1 MMDVHS
7 GQDVGVD
14 DDVRYLER
22 LGYKQQLSRVMGIW
36 PNFAL
41 GFTYLSPVV
50 GIYTL
55 YAYSLGTG
63 GGAMFWAI
71 PIVVAGQLMVVLVFG
86 EVVSQYPIAGGIY
99 QWARRL
105 NGRGYGWFTAWMYTW
120 ALLVT
125 VAAVAYGAGP
135 YVADLFGA
143 NSTKWF
149 VIGTAIVLIA
159 IASVINLF
167 GARLLS
173 KAAVV
178 GLVAEIIGAVVIG
191 FYLLVFKHREA
202 WSVLVH
208 HQGAVTGSGGY
219 AGAFLAAGL
228 MAIWIFYGF
237 EACGD
242 VAEEV
247 KNPSRRIPRAMLMTL
262 GVGAGVSAFL
272 VLALTLS
279 VPSITAVTSGKDTD
293 PVNTVFTASF
303 GNFAHKLALLVIVL
317 AFISCTLAIQAA
329 AARLLFSQ
337 GRDGVVPGSS
347 LLSRVSP
354 RFHMSPWSVA
364 VAFVIPSAIILATY
378 NSPSALTKI
387 IDFAT
392 VGIYIGFQLVVL
404 AALMAR
410 SRGWKP
416 AGAFSLGQWGLPVNI
431 VALAYGVGAIINLSW
446 PRTPGATWYNNYIVI
461 VSALAV
467 AAIGV
472 IYMILLRPHQKGDSP
487 AGDAAPSTAT
497 AAAVSS

>member
-1 MMDVHS
+1 MDVQPGH
-7 GQDVGVD
+7 DVAMD
-14 DDVRYLER
+14 DDVRYLEG
-22 LGYKQQLSRVMGIW
+22 LGYRQQLSRVMGIW

-55 YAYSLGTG
+55 FAYSLATG
-63 GGAMFWAI
+63 GGAMFWAL
-71 PIVVAGQLMVVLVFG
+71 PIVIAGQLFVVLVFG
-86 EVVSQYPIAGGIY
+86 EIVSQYPIAGGIY

-125 VAAVAYGAGP
+125 VSAVAYGAGP
-135 YVADLFGA
+135 YVADLFGVS
-143 NSTKWF
+143 STKWF
-149 VIGTAIVLIA
+149 VIWTAIVLIA

-167 GARLLS
+167 GARLLA
-173 KAAVV
+173 KAAMI

-191 FYLLVFKHREA
+191 LYLLIFKHREA
-202 WSVLVH
+202 WSSLVH
-208 HQGAVTGSGGY
+208 HQGAATGSGGY
-219 AGAFLAAGL
+219 LAAFLAAGL
-228 MAIWIFYGF
+228 MAVWIFYGF

-262 GVGAGVSAFL
+262 GVGGAVSMLL

-279 VPSITAVTSGKDTD
+279 VPSISAVTSGTDSD

-303 GNFAHKLALLVIVL
+303 GHFVHKLALLVIVL
-317 AFISCTLAIQAA
+317 AFVSCTLAIQAA

-337 GRDGVVPGSS
+337 GRDGVLPGSS
-347 LLSRVSP
+347 LLARVSP
-354 RFHMSPWSVA
+354 RFHMSPWSVG

-387 IDFAT
+387 IDFAV

-410 SRGWKP
+410 TRGWKP
-416 AGAFSLGQWGLPVNI
+416 AGAFTLGGWGLPVNI
-431 VALAYGVGAIINLSW
+431 IALAYGVGAIVNLSW

-467 AAIGV
+467 AAVGV
-472 IYMILLRPHQKGDSP
+472 IYMILLRPHMKGDAP
-487 AGDAAPSTAT
+487 AGDAV
-497 AAAVSS
+497 AAAPAAVTAG

>member
-1 MMDVHS
+1 MDVQP
-7 GQDVGVD
+7 GQDVAVD

-22 LGYKQQLSRVMGIW
+22 LGYRQQLSRVMGIW

-55 YAYSLGTG
+55 FAYALATG
-63 GGAMFWAI
+63 GGASFWAV

-86 EVVSQYPIAGGIY
+86 EVVSQFPIAGGIY

-105 NGRGYGWFTAWMYTW
+105 NSRGYGWFTGWMYTW

-125 VAAVAYGAGP
+125 VAAVSYGAGP

-143 NSTKWF
+143 NASKWF

-159 IASVINLF
+159 IASTINLF

-173 KAAVV
+173 KAALI

-191 FYLLVFKHREA
+191 LYLLIFEHKQS

-219 AGAFLAAGL
+219 LGAFLAAAL
-228 MAIWIFYGF
+228 LAIWIFYGF

-247 KNPSRRIPRAMLMTL
+247 KDPSRRIPRAMLMTL
-262 GVGAGVSAFL
+262 GVGAAVSALL

-279 VPSITAVTSGKDTD
+279 VPSISAVTSGADAD

-303 GNFAHKLALLVIVL
+303 GNVAHKFALLVIVL
-317 AFISCTLAIQAA
+317 AFISCTLAI
-329 AARLLFSQ
+329 
-337 GRDGVVPGSS
+337 
-347 LLSRVSP
+347 
-354 RFHMSPWSVA
+354 
-364 VAFVIPSAIILATY
+364 
-378 NSPSALTKI
+378 
-387 IDFAT
+387 
-392 VGIYIGFQLVVL
+392 
-404 AALMAR
+404 
-410 SRGWKP
+410 
-416 AGAFSLGQWGLPVNI
+416 
-431 VALAYGVGAIINLSW
+431 
-446 PRTPGATWYNNYIVI
+446 
-461 VSALAV
+461 
-467 AAIGV
+467 
-472 IYMILLRPHQKGDSP
+472 
-487 AGDAAPSTAT
+487 
-497 AAAVSS
+497 

>member
-1 MMDVHS
+1 MDVHPGHGDAS
-7 GQDVGVD
+7 D

-55 YAYSLGTG
+55 YAYSLATG
-63 GGAMFWAI
+63 GGAMFWAV
-71 PIVVAGQLMVVLVFG
+71 PIVIAGQLMVVLVFA
-86 EVVSQYPIAGGIY
+86 EVVSQFPIAGGIY

-105 NGRGYGWFTAWMYTW
+105 TGRGYGWFTAWMYTW

-149 VIGTAIVLIA
+149 TIGTAIVLIA

-167 GARLLS
+167 GAKLLS
-173 KAAVV
+173 KAALI

-191 FYLLVFKHREA
+191 LYLLIFKHREA

-208 HQGAVTGSGGY
+208 HQGATTGGGGY
-219 AGAFLAAGL
+219 LGAFLAAGL

-262 GVGAGVSAFL
+262 GVGGAVSALL

-279 VPSITAVTSGKDTD
+279 VPSITDVTSGKDAD

-303 GNFAHKLALLVIVL
+303 GNAAHKLALLVIVL

-329 AARLLFSQ
+329 SARLLFSQ
-337 GRDGVVPGSS
+337 GRDGVLPGSS
-347 LLSRVSP
+347 YLRRVSP

-364 VAFVIPSAIILATY
+364 VAFVVPSAIILATY
-378 NSPSALTKI
+378 NSPTALTKI

-404 AALMAR
+404 AALIAR
-410 SRGWKP
+410 TRGWNP
-416 AGAFSLGQWGLPVNI
+416 AGAFTLGGWGLPVNI
-431 VALAYGVGAIINLSW
+431 IALAYGVGAIVNLSW
-446 PRTPGATWYNNYIVI
+446 PRTPGAAWYDNYIVI

-467 AAIGV
+467 AMAGV
-472 IYMILLRPHQKGDSP
+472 IYMVLLRPHEKGDAP
-487 AGDAAPSTAT
+487 AGDAVPAAPAP
-497 AAAVSS
+497 APASS

>member
-1 MMDVHS
+1 MDV
-7 GQDVGVD
+7 QDGPGVAID
-14 DDVRYLER
+14 GDVRYLEQ
-22 LGYKQQLSRVMGIW
+22 LGYRQQLSRVMGIW

-55 YAYSLGTG
+55 FAYSLATG
-63 GGAMFWAI
+63 GGAAFWAI
-71 PIVVAGQLMVVLVFG
+71 PIVVAGQFMVVLVFG
-86 EVVSQYPIAGGIY
+86 EVVSQFPIAGGIY

-105 NGRGYGWFTAWMYTW
+105 SGRGYGWFTAWIYTW

-135 YVADLFGA
+135 YVASLFNA
-143 NSTKWF
+143 NASKWF

-173 KAAVV
+173 KAATI
-178 GLVAEIIGAVVIG
+178 GLAAEIVGAVVIG
-191 FYLLVFKHREA
+191 LYLLIGQHRQP
-202 WSVLVH
+202 WSALLH
-208 HQGAVTGSGGY
+208 HQGAGGGSY
-219 AGAFLAAGL
+219 VGAFLAAGL

-247 KNPSRRIPRAMLMTL
+247 KDPSRRIPRAMRMTL
-262 GVGAGVSAFL
+262 GVGGAVSALL
-272 VLALTLS
+272 VIALTLS
-279 VPSITAVTSGKDTD
+279 VPSLTDVVSGKDAD
-293 PVNTVFTASF
+293 PVGTVFNASF
-303 GNFAHKLALLVIVL
+303 GSVTAHLAFLVIVL
-317 AFISCTLAIQAA
+317 AFVSCTLAIQAA
-329 AARLLFSQ
+329 SARLLFSQ
-337 GRDGVVPGSS
+337 GRDGVLPGSS

-354 RFHMSPWSVA
+354 RFHMSPWAVA

-404 AALMAR
+404 AALIAR
-410 SRGWKP
+410 LRGWRP
-416 AGAFSLGQWGLPVNI
+416 QGAFSLGDWGLPVNI
-431 VALAYGVGAIINLSW
+431 VALAYGVGAIVNLMW
-446 PRTPGATWYNNYIVI
+446 PRTPGTPWYDNYIVL
-461 VSALAV
+461 VSALVV
-467 AAIGV
+467 AGVGAIYGL
-472 IYMILLRPHQKGDSP
+472 LLRPYAKGDAP
-487 AGDAAPSTAT
+487 AGDAVPEEHEASFA
-497 AAAVSS
+497 S

>member
-1 MMDVHS
+1 MDVQP
-7 GQDVGVD
+7 GQDVAVD

-22 LGYKQQLSRVMGIW
+22 LGYRQQLSRVMGIW

-55 YAYSLGTG
+55 FAYALATG
-63 GGAMFWAI
+63 GGASFWAV

-86 EVVSQYPIAGGIY
+86 EVVSQFPIAGGIY

-105 NGRGYGWFTAWMYTW
+105 NSRGYGWFTGWMYTW

-143 NSTKWF
+143 NASKWF

-159 IASVINLF
+159 IASTINLF

-173 KAAVV
+173 KAALI

-191 FYLLVFKHREA
+191 LYLLIFEHKQA

-219 AGAFLAAGL
+219 LGAFLAAGL

-247 KNPSRRIPRAMLMTL
+247 KDPSRRIPRAMLMTL
-262 GVGAGVSAFL
+262 GVGGAVSALL

-279 VPSITAVTSGKDTD
+279 VPSITAVTSGADAD
-293 PVNTVFTASF
+293 PVNTVFAASF
-303 GNFAHKLALLVIVL
+303 GNVAHKFALLVIVL

-337 GRDGVVPGSS
+337 GRDGVLPGSS

-354 RFHMSPWSVA
+354 RFHMSPWAVA
-364 VAFVIPSAIILATY
+364 VAFVVPAAIILATY
-378 NSPSALTKI
+378 SRPDALTKI
-387 IDFAT
+387 ISFAT

-404 AALMAR
+404 AALLAR
-410 SRGWKP
+410 TRGWKP
-416 AGAFSLGQWGLPVNI
+416 GGAFSLGAWGLPVNI
-431 VALAYGVGAIINLSW
+431 IALAYGVGAIINLCW
-446 PRTPGATWYNNYIVI
+446 PRTPGAAWYDNYIVI

-467 AAIGV
+467 AAVGV
-472 IYMILLRPHQKGDSP
+472 IYMILLRPHEKGDSP
-487 AGDAAPSTAT
+487 AGDAVPATSTA
-497 AAAVSS
+497 APASP

>member
-1 MMDVHS
+1 MDVQP
-7 GQDVGVD
+7 GQDVAMD
-14 DDVRYLER
+14 DDVRNLER
-22 LGYKQQLSRVMGIW
+22 LGYRQQLSRVMGIW

-55 YAYSLGTG
+55 YAYALATG
-63 GGAMFWAI
+63 GAATFWAL
-71 PIVVAGQLMVVLVFG
+71 PIVIAGQLFVVLVFG
-86 EVVSQYPIAGGIY
+86 EVVSQFPIAGGIY

-105 NGRGYGWFTAWMYTW
+105 SGRGYGWFTGWMYTW

-125 VAAVAYGAGP
+125 VSAVAYGAGP

-143 NSTKWF
+143 TSTKWF
-149 VIGTAIVLIA
+149 VIWTAIVLIGISA
-159 IASVINLF
+159 VINLF
-167 GARLLS
+167 GARLLA
-173 KAAVV
+173 KAAMI

-191 FYLLVFKHREA
+191 LYLLIFKHREA
-202 WSVLVH
+202 WSVLLH
-208 HQGAVTGSGGY
+208 HQGATTGSGGY
-219 AGAFLAAGL
+219 LGAFLAAGL
-228 MAIWIFYGF
+228 MAVWIFYGF

-262 GVGAGVSAFL
+262 GVGGAVSALL

-279 VPSITAVTSGKDTD
+279 VPSITAVTSGQDAD

-303 GNFAHKLALLVIVL
+303 GHFVHKLALLVIVL

-337 GRDGVVPGSS
+337 GRDGVLPGSS
-347 LLSRVSP
+347 LLARVSP

-387 IDFAT
+387 IDFAV

-404 AALMAR
+404 AALRAR
-410 SRGWKP
+410 LRGWK
-416 AGAFSLGQWGLPVNI
+416 ASGAFTLGDWGLPVNVI
-431 VALAYGVGAIINLSW
+431 ALAYGVGAIVNLSW

-461 VSALAV
+461 VSALVV
-467 AAIGV
+467 AAVGV
-472 IYMILLRPHQKGDSP
+472 IYMILLRPHEKGDAP
-487 AGDAAPSTAT
+487 AGDAVTAPVAAAT
-497 AAAVSS
+497 AS

>member
-1 MMDVHS
+1 MDVQP
-7 GQDVGVD
+7 GQDVAMD
-14 DDVRYLER
+14 DDVRYLEG
-22 LGYKQQLSRVMGIW
+22 LGYRQQLSRVMGIW

-55 YAYSLGTG
+55 YAYSLATG
-63 GGAMFWAI
+63 GGAMFWAL
-71 PIVVAGQLMVVLVFG
+71 PIVIAGQLMVVLVFG

-105 NGRGYGWFTAWMYTW
+105 NGRSYGWFTAWMYTW

-135 YVADLFGA
+135 YIADLFGA
-143 NSTKWF
+143 NASKWF
-149 VIGTAIVLIA
+149 VIWTAIALIGVA
-159 IASVINLF
+159 AVINLF
-167 GARLLS
+167 GAQLLA
-173 KAAVV
+173 KAATV
-178 GLVAEIIGAVVIG
+178 GLVAEIIGAVGIG
-191 FYLLVFKHREA
+191 LYLLIFKHREA

-208 HQGAVTGSGGY
+208 HQGAATGSGGY
-219 AGAFLAAGL
+219 LGAFLAAGL

-247 KNPSRRIPRAMLMTL
+247 KNPSHRIPRAMLMTL
-262 GVGAGVSAFL
+262 GVGGAVATLL

-279 VPSITAVTSGKDTD
+279 VPSITDVTSGKDAD

-303 GNFAHKLALLVIVL
+303 GHAMHKLALLVIVL

-329 AARLLFSQ
+329 SARLLFSQ
-337 GRDGVVPGSS
+337 GRDRVLPGSS
-347 LLSRVSP
+347 LLARVSP
-354 RFHMSPWSVA
+354 RFHMSPWAVA

-410 SRGWKP
+410 QRGWKP
-416 AGAFSLGQWGLPVNI
+416 AGAFTLGAWGLPVNI
-431 VALAYGVGAIINLSW
+431 VALAYGVGAIVNLSW
-446 PRTPGATWYNNYIVI
+446 PRTPGAKWYDNYIVI
-461 VSALAV
+461 VSALVV

-472 IYMILLRPHQKGDSP
+472 IYMILLRPHEKGDAP
-487 AGDAAPSTAT
+487 AGDAVGAVPAGAPASM
-497 AAAVSS
+497 

>member
-1 MMDVHS
+1 
-7 GQDVGVD
+7 
-14 DDVRYLER
+14 
-22 LGYKQQLSRVMGIW
+22 
-36 PNFAL
+36 
-41 GFTYLSPVV
+41 
-50 GIYTL
+50 
-55 YAYSLGTG
+55 
-63 GGAMFWAI
+63 
-71 PIVVAGQLMVVLVFG
+71 
-86 EVVSQYPIAGGIY
+86 
-99 QWARRL
+99 
-105 NGRGYGWFTAWMYTW
+105 MYTW

-125 VAAVAYGAGP
+125 VAAVSYGAGP

-143 NSTKWF
+143 NASKWF

-159 IASVINLF
+159 IASTINLF

-173 KAAVV
+173 KAALI

-191 FYLLVFKHREA
+191 LYLLIFEHKQA

-219 AGAFLAAGL
+219 LGAFLAAAL

-247 KNPSRRIPRAMLMTL
+247 KDPSRRIPRAMLMTL
-262 GVGAGVSAFL
+262 GVGGAVSALL

-279 VPSITAVTSGKDTD
+279 VPSITAVTSGADAD
-293 PVNTVFTASF
+293 PVNTVFAASF
-303 GNFAHKLALLVIVL
+303 GNVAHKLALLVIVL

-337 GRDGVVPGSS
+337 GRDGVLPGSS

-354 RFHMSPWSVA
+354 RFHMSPWAVA
-364 VAFVIPSAIILATY
+364 VAFVVPAAIILATY
-378 NSPSALTKI
+378 SRPDALTKI

-404 AALMAR
+404 AALLAR
-410 SRGWKP
+410 TRGWKP
-416 AGAFSLGQWGLPVNI
+416 AGAFSLGAWGLPVNI
-431 VALAYGVGAIINLSW
+431 IALAYGVGAIVNLSW
-446 PRTPGATWYNNYIVI
+446 PRTPGAAWYDNYIVI

-467 AAIGV
+467 AAVGL
-472 IYMILLRPHQKGDSP
+472 IYMILLRPHEKGDSP
-487 AGDAAPSTAT
+487 AGDAVPPASTA
-497 AAAVSS
+497 APASP

>member
-1 MMDVHS
+1 M
-7 GQDVGVD
+7 D
-14 DDVRYLER
+14 DDVKYLEG
-22 LGYKQQLSRVMGIW
+22 LGYRQQLSRVMGLW

-41 GFTYLSPVV
+41 GSTYLSPVV

-63 GGAMFWAI
+63 GGAMFWAV
-71 PIVVAGQLMVVLVFG
+71 PIVVAGQLMVVLVFA

-105 NGRGYGWFTAWMYTW
+105 AGRGYGWFTAWMYTW

-135 YVADLFGA
+135 YVADLFGKTA
-143 NSTKWF
+143 STWF
-149 VIGTAIVLIA
+149 VIWTAVVLIG
-159 IASVINLF
+159 IAAVINLF
-167 GARLLS
+167 GARLLA
-173 KAAVV
+173 KAAMI
-178 GLVAEIIGAVVIG
+178 GLIAEIVGAVVIG
-191 FYLLVFKHREA
+191 LYLLIFKHRES
-202 WSVLVH
+202 WSVLFH

-219 AGAFLAAGL
+219 AAAFLAAGL
-228 MAIWIFYGF
+228 LAIWIFYGF

-247 KNPSRRIPRAMLMTL
+247 KDPSRRIPRAMLMTL
-262 GVGAGVSAFL
+262 GVGGAVSALL

-279 VPSITAVTSGKDTD
+279 VPSISAVTSGADTD

-303 GNFAHKLALLVIVL
+303 GHFVHKLALLVIVL
-317 AFISCTLAIQAA
+317 AFVSCTIAIQAA
-329 AARLLFSQ
+329 SARLLFSQ
-337 GRDGVVPGSS
+337 GRDGVLPGSS
-347 LLSRVSP
+347 LLARVSP
-354 RFHMSPWSVA
+354 RFHMSPWAVA

-410 SRGWKP
+410 QRGWKP
-416 AGAFSLGQWGLPVNI
+416 AGAFTLGSWGLPVNVI
-431 VALAYGVGAIINLSW
+431 ALAYGVGAIVNLSW

-461 VSALAV
+461 VSALVV
-467 AAIGV
+467 AAVGLA
-472 IYMILLRPHQKGDSP
+472 YMILLRPHEKGDAP
-487 AGDAAPSTAT
+487 AGDA
-497 AAAVSS
+497 VSGGSVPVLSA